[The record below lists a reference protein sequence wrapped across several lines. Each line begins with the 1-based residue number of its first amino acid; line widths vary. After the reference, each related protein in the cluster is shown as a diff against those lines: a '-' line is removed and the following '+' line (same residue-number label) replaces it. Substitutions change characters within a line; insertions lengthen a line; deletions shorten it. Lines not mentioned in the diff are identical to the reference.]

1 MAECMKSEAWK
12 DAQLLW
18 TSFFLFSGIRQ
29 LLKTHS
35 ADAQEHLSC
44 DLAWLGRKCED
55 TTNAGN
61 SAEVR
66 LNLFEQIVM
75 DF

>member
-1 MAECMKSEAWK
+1 MHEVRSLERRTTPL
-12 DAQLLW
+12 D
-18 TSFFLFSGIRQ
+18 FVFFSGIRQ

-44 DLAWLGRKCED
+44 DLAWLGRKCEA
-55 TTNAGN
+55 TANAGN